1 MTGPVI
7 IEAAVSPFRA
17 DAPVDD
23 SSGVITEAV
32 ASIEAGAAIIHH
44 HHDSRLE
51 HDEAV
56 TALIDVSQ
64 AVIDVHPGAVLYPG
78 ILSGR
83 SGAEHMAHLA
93 PMAEAGVL
101 GLAPVDPGA
110 AVPYDLDDTGLPTGH
125 GYVWNSFSTSKRV
138 AASMLDH
145 GVGLTIGV
153 YEPVQLRWA
162 LAYEAAGKLP
172 AGSMVKLYF
181 GGSRSLFRLGEPAI
195 NFGLPPTTQALD
207 MYLAMMQASGM
218 QASGMQ
224 ASGMQASGMESSGME
239 GSALPWSVGV
249 MGDSLLDLPLARY
262 ALERGGHLRVGV
274 EDLGA
279 VDATTNVETVERAVS
294 LAAEVGRPGA
304 TPSEGRSIL
313 ARSVRGGAS

>member
-1 MTGPVI
+1 VTSPVI

-23 SSGVITEAV
+23 SSGVIAEAI

-44 HHDSRLE
+44 HHDARLE

-56 TALIDVSQ
+56 AALIDVSR
-64 AVIDVHPGAVLYPG
+64 AVLDVQPDAVLYPG

-83 SGAEHMAHLA
+83 SGAEHMAHLT

-138 AASMLDH
+138 AASMLEH

-181 GGSRSLFRLGEPAI
+181 GGSKSLFRLGEPAI
-195 NFGLPPTTQALD
+195 NFGLPPTPQALD
-207 MYLAMMQASGM
+207 MYLAMMQAS
-218 QASGMQ
+218 
-224 ASGMQASGMESSGME
+224 E

-279 VDATTNVETVERAVS
+279 VDTTTNVETVERAVS
-294 LAAEVGRPGA
+294 LAAEVGRSVA
-304 TPSEGRSIL
+304 TPSEARSIL

>member
-17 DAPVDD
+17 GAPVDD
-23 SSGVITEAV
+23 SSGVIGDAV
-32 ASIEAGAAIIHH
+32 ASIEAGASIVHH
-44 HHDSRLE
+44 HHDARLE
-51 HDEAV
+51 RDEAV
-56 TALIDVSQ
+56 AALIDVSRT
-64 AVIDVHPGAVLYPG
+64 ILDEHPLVLLYPG

-83 SGAEHMAHLA
+83 SGAEHMAHLS

-110 AVPYDLDDTGLPTGH
+110 AVPYDLDDTGLPSGH

-138 AASMLDH
+138 AASMLEH
-145 GVGLTIGV
+145 GIGLTIGV

-162 LAYEAAGKLP
+162 LAYESAGRLP

-181 GGSRSLFRLGEPAI
+181 GGSRSLFHPGRPAI
-195 NFGLPPTTQALD
+195 NFGLPPTPQALD
-207 MYLAMMQASGM
+207 MYLAMMQASG
-218 QASGMQ
+218 
-224 ASGMQASGMESSGME
+224 
-239 GSALPWSVGV
+239 SAMSWSVGV

-274 EDLGA
+274 EDLG
-279 VDATTNVETVERAVS
+279 VVGTTSNVETVERAAA
-294 LAAEVGRPGA
+294 LAADVGRPVA
-304 TPSEGRSIL
+304 MPAEALSVL
-313 ARSVRGGAS
+313 AGPAAARNFGGGDS